1 MKEGANINRSL
12 LALGNCIIKLSED
25 KSNYVPYRDS
35 KLTRILK
42 DSLAGN
48 TITIMLACIS
58 PLEYHYEE
66 TINTL
71 KYANR
76 VKQIKGNIK
85 KNIRKEE
92 NQVLIFQLKKEIEGL
107 NEKLKK
113 TNWEK
118 GFQVIHLVESE
129 LAKNKENTVCQIKHL
144 SDKIVVNLQNINRTS
159 NKIQEIKDLLE
170 NKQEIL
176 DVKRKNL
183 NIHFE
188 KTSSDSQQ
196 ILEQELIDI
205 EQEVNENEFMLHKF
219 EKCLTEHLEE
229 KYRIFS
235 EFENFHEESNKLLI
249 KNLINSLAIEN
260 FNRPK
265 LTNIN
270 SLKDLTQKFAQKNKL
285 NGSSSATF
293 KKYALNQRLKLDQS
307 GCNLNAQV
315 FKTPT
320 AKSFEK
326 FNLSEKKS
334 QNYKQPIS
342 IEVSS
347 INDDESLKF
356 DDINEHENEIIELK
370 NFDKKESKFFM
381 KNDVSGIRTPQSK
394 IENLKFLGELIPKPC
409 KINPNIMNIIKKQK
423 IHLKEEYEKLRTG
436 IIERKLEN
444 RIQKQKI
451 NSPVI
456 YSRDF
461 TVRKPLLN

>member
-12 LALGNCIIKLSED
+12 LALGNCIIKLSEN
-25 KSNYVPYRDS
+25 KVNYVPYRDS

-58 PLEYHYEE
+58 PLEHHYEE

-76 VKQIKGNIK
+76 VRQIKGNIK
-85 KNIRKEE
+85 KNVRKEE
-92 NQVLIFQLKKEIEGL
+92 NQAIISQLKNEIEGL

-118 GFQVIHLVESE
+118 GFQVIHLVENE
-129 LAKNKENTVCQIKHL
+129 LAKNTENTVCQIKHL

-170 NKQEIL
+170 NRQEIL

-183 NIHFE
+183 NINF
-188 KTSSDSQQ
+188 DNIYNASQQ
-196 ILEQELIDI
+196 ILEQEIIDI
-205 EQEVNENEFMLHKF
+205 EQEITENEFMLHKF

-229 KYRIFS
+229 KDRIFS

-265 LTNIN
+265 LANMN

-285 NGSSSATF
+285 KGSSSTTF
-293 KKYALNQRLKLDQS
+293 KKYALNQRLQLDQS
-307 GCNLNAQV
+307 GYNFNIKV
-315 FKTPT
+315 PKTPT
-320 AKSFEK
+320 TKSSEK
-326 FNLSEKKS
+326 FNVAEKKS
-334 QNYKQPIS
+334 QSYKQPLS
-342 IEVSS
+342 IDVSS
-347 INDDESLKF
+347 INDDESPKF
-356 DDINEHENEIIELK
+356 DDINEHENEKIELK
-370 NFDKKESKFFM
+370 NFDKKESKFVT
-381 KNDVSGIRTPQSK
+381 KTDVSVIRSPQNK
-394 IENLKFLGELIPKPC
+394 IENLNLLDELIPKPC
-409 KINPNIMNIIKKQK
+409 KINPNILNIIKKQK
-423 IHLKEEYEKLRTG
+423 MHLKEQYDKLRAG
-436 IIERKLEN
+436 SVERKSEN
-444 RIQKQKI
+444 TVQKQII
-451 NSPVI
+451 NSPVL
-456 YSRDF
+456 YSKDF
-461 TVRKPLLN
+461 TVRKSILN